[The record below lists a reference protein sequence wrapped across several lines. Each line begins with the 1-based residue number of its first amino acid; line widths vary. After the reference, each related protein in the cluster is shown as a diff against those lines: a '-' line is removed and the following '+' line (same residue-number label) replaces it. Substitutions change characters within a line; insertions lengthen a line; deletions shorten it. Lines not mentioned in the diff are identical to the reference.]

1 MQITFLLSVLAAT
14 VAVQASDVYNQVRHV
29 LCRGSD
35 QKWLTCSLQC
45 VPDKDCCF
53 STKGACQRQA
63 SVWIEKYF
71 QCGQVKKCPDYGV
84 SLQDC
89 VSISLLFCSIRL
101 RADVFSFRM
110 RIAVAYLRKEVVV
123 ALVNKWSM
131 SSVSAV
137 FTETPHRYILLVR
150 LFLSLNVWYHG
161 ATVPN

>member
-14 VAVQASDVYNQVRHV
+14 VAVQASDVYN
-29 LCRGSD
+29 
-35 QKWLTCSLQC
+35 QC

-89 VSISLLFCSIRL
+89 NADCCSISTKGGRGCPG
-101 RADVFSFRM
+101 
-110 RIAVAYLRKEVVV
+110 K
-123 ALVNKWSM
+123 
-131 SSVSAV
+131 
-137 FTETPHRYILLVR
+137 
-150 LFLSLNVWYHG
+150 
-161 ATVPN
+161 

>member
-1 MQITFLLSVLAAT
+1 VL
-14 VAVQASDVYNQVRHV
+14 YIRP
-29 LCRGSD
+29 D

-89 VSISLLFCSIRL
+89 VSVFLLFCLICL

-110 RIAVAYLRKEVVV
+110 RTAVAYLRKEVAV
-123 ALVNKWSM
+123 ALVNKWDRLSQYR
-131 SSVSAV
+131 SASHLNLSPASCCSVCYPVVWTPPDIAV
-137 FTETPHRYILLVR
+137 MNVATRAIGTPWWIP
-150 LFLSLNVWYHG
+150 LFHHSDGL
-161 ATVPN
+161 